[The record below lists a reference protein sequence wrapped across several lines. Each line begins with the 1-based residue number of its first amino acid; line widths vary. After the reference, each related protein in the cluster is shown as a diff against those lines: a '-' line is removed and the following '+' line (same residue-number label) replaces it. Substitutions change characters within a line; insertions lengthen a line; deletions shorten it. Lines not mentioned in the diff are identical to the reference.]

1 MGNTLS
7 QGIEI
12 PVVITGAAVL
22 LSFGVAVIVSVL
34 SAWIPVRRASRLSIK
49 NVVLG
54 VAEETQVSNR
64 FIVGIGIVFLI
75 SEILPK
81 VVTGNMLYIAGGF
94 SLLGLIIA
102 TIFIVAGPKISMLP
116 ELDFMTFLSA
126 GAMGVLV
133 TLTGSVVPI
142 VKSKKMKL
150 VEEIKFE

>member
-34 SAWIPVRRASRLSIK
+34 SAWIPVRRANRLPIK

-64 FIVGIGIVFLI
+64 FIVGIGIVLFLI

-102 TIFIVAGPKISMLP
+102 TIFIVAGPKISML
-116 ELDFMTFLSA
+116 SA